1 MSTILYVLLAI
12 LLLGILI
19 AIHELGHYATARLT
33 GIPVREFA
41 IGMGP
46 KLWSRTSKKTGIVY
60 SLRAIP
66 MGGFCA
72 FFGEDDPDK
81 NVHNDSRALSNQ
93 KLWKRMLMTLMGPM
107 MNFVLA
113 FVVLLMFYWIG
124 GIYAAQPGTDYQPA
138 VSSVVTNGRADASG
152 IRAGDFIA
160 EINGVSTSIAQED
173 AVSAAF
179 DRDAAVFSSS
189 INGWK
194 AGDAPLVFTVRRGE
208 EILHL
213 EVEPAYDEAAGRN
226 MIGIT
231 YTYNALETQHVGL
244 TFGQSAAMSW
254 EQFKYYSTAI
264 FDAVIGLFKGENLD
278 QVAGPIGTVSI
289 ISQEVRD
296 NGFEAFI
303 GLLALISVNLGIMN
317 LLPIP
322 GLDGSRI
329 VFMIIEAIRRKPIPP
344 EKEAIVHLVGFVL
357 IFGLMIFIS
366 IRDIGN
372 LFR

>member
-1 MSTILYVLLAI
+1 MSTILYILVAI

-19 AIHELGHYATARLT
+19 AIHELGHYVTARLT

-46 KLWSRTSKKTGIVY
+46 KLWTRTSQKTGIIY
-60 SLRAIP
+60 SLRAVP

-81 NVHNDSRALSNQ
+81 NVHNDPRALCKQ

-107 MNFVLA
+107 MNFILA
-113 FVVLLMFYWIG
+113 FVVLLLFIWIG
-124 GIYAAQPGTDYQPA
+124 GMNVAKPGSLYQPLI
-138 VSSVVTNGRADASG
+138 SDVVTNGHADASG
-152 IRAGDFIA
+152 IRDGDYIA
-160 EINGVSTSIAQED
+160 KINGVDTSITAEELDNANSLDTLLFSTSI
-173 AVSAAF
+173 
-179 DRDAAVFSSS
+179 
-189 INGWK
+189 NTWK
-194 AGDAPLVFTVRRGE
+194 EGDPPLVFTITRGE
-208 EILHL
+208 ETVTAEI
-213 EVEPAYDEAAGRN
+213 EPYYDTEAKKN
-226 MIGIT
+226 MIGVT
-231 YTYNALETQHVGL
+231 YGYAALEYEHISFD
-244 TFGQSAAMSW
+244 FGESAELAW
-254 EQFKYYSTAI
+254 EEFKFYSTAI

-296 NGFEAFI
+296 YGFEAFI

-329 VFMIIEAIRRKPIPP
+329 VFMIIEAIRGKPIPP
-344 EKEAIVHLVGFVL
+344 EKEAIVHLVGFAL
-357 IFGLMIFIS
+357 LFGFMIFIS
-366 IRDIGN
+366 IQDIGR
-372 LFR
+372 LFH